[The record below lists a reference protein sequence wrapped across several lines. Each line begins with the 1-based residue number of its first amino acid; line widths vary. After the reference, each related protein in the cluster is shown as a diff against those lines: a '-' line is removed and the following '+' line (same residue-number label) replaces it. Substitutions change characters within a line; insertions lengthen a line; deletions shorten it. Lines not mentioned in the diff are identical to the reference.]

1 MHRHTVPWRVR
12 GHVAP
17 TFNDDRVHK
26 MLVQVGGVLDH
37 AVLQRTANRDVV
49 EEREMLHIF
58 TQANT
63 ARVWADRD
71 AELGGHE
78 KNRQDLVYPADAT
91 SIDLADTDG
100 VGLK

>member
-26 MLVQVGGVLDH
+26 MLVQVGSVLDH
-37 AVLQRTANRDVV
+37 AVLQRAADRDVV

-58 TQANT
+58 RQANA
-63 ARVWADRD
+63 ARVWTDRD

-78 KNRQDLVYPADAT
+78 ENRQNLVYSTDAA
-91 SIDLADTDG
+91 SIDLTDADG
-100 VGLK
+100 IGLK